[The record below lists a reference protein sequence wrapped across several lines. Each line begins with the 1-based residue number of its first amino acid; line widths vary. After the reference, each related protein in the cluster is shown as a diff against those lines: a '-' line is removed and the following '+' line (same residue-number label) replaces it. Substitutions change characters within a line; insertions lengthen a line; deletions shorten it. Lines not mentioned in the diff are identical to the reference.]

1 MKKILILPDIHG
13 RMFWKE
19 PEVQT
24 AWGEATH
31 VVFLGDYLD
40 PYSWERI
47 RWIDAWDNFME
58 IVEAKKKEPKKVT
71 LLLGNHDYHYAF
83 SEIVGMKG
91 SRYNWDEAPK
101 TTRFFQDN
109 LGLFQFAWSMTNSK
123 GLVYLF
129 THAGVVGGWVKSNKL
144 VPPASTRVASWL
156 NNFVVNPD
164 TLLPMMWDVSRDRGG
179 YARYGSPIWADHE
192 EHHWNTWREKKIYQV
207 FGHSQGCYHWIAGD
221 RSACLDCRR
230 PFILLPESGIF
241 GEPETIEGNRYWTKV
256 IETSGLPTKEW
267 VDAWINEI

>member
-1 MKKILILPDIHG
+1 
-13 RMFWKE
+13 MFWKE

-58 IVEAKKKEPKKVT
+58 IVEAKKKKKKKVT

-129 THAGVVGGWVKSNKL
+129 THAGVVGGWVKIVREVCAV
-144 VPPASTRVASWL
+144 VPH
-156 NNFVVNPD
+156 PD
-164 TLLPMMWDVSRDRGG
+164 TV
-179 YARYGSPIWADHE
+179 
-192 EHHWNTWREKKIYQV
+192 
-207 FGHSQGCYHWIAGD
+207 GD
-221 RSACLDCRR
+221 
-230 PFILLPESGIF
+230 PVPVGEILLVGINYN
-241 GEPETIEGNRYWTKV
+241 TKTKV
-256 IETSGLPTKEW
+256 HSCVIEEYN
-267 VDAWINEI
+267 I